1 MVLKL
6 RKPKKKVEWDA
17 TTVDNENM
25 GKKKSKCCCIYHK
38 PRKFGE
44 SDSESDGDSDNEA
57 HHCMGNAYEPD
68 SKS

>member
-1 MVLKL
+1 M
-6 RKPKKKVEWDA
+6 D
-17 TTVDNENM
+17 TVAVCV
-25 GKKKSKCCCIYHK
+25 GCCIYHK